1 MSLGTPVAAPPED
14 VPARARPGL
23 DLLLRVAGVA
33 ISLVATVLT
42 AVLELFLSPLRIGG
56 VQIWVAVLVAAAANW
71 AICWFAVTSTA
82 RRWAVAPPWALWTLI
97 MFLAGGYATAEGDR
111 LIDGNDMVALVMILA
126 GSVSFAAFT
135 YRTILRSP
143 PPPRPRRL

>member
-1 MSLGTPVAAPPED
+1 MTLETPVAAAQQEAPP
-14 VPARARPGL
+14 RARPGL
-23 DLLLRVAGVA
+23 DLVLRVAGVV

-71 AICWFAVTSTA
+71 AICWFAVTATG

-97 MFLAGGYATAEGDR
+97 MFLAGGYATPEGDR

-126 GSVSFAAFT
+126 GSVAFATYT

-143 PPPRPRRL
+143 PPRPGRL

>member
-1 MSLGTPVAAPPED
+1 MTLGAPVAAPPEGA
-14 VPARARPGL
+14 PARGRPGL
-23 DLLLRVAGVA
+23 DLLLRVAGVV

-56 VQIWVAVLVAAAANW
+56 VPIWVAVLAAAAANW
-71 AICWFAVTSTA
+71 AICWFAVTTTG
-82 RRWAVAPPWALWTLI
+82 RRWALGPPWALWTLI
-97 MFLAGGYATAEGDR
+97 MFLAGGYATPEGDR

-126 GSVSFAAFT
+126 GSVSFATYT

-143 PPPRPRRL
+143 PAPRPRRP